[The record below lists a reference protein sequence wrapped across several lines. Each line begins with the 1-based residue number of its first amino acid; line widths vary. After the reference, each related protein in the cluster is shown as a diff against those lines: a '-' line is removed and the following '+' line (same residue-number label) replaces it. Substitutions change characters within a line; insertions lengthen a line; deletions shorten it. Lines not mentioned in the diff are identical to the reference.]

1 MMYWLEYLRDAVNDC
16 FKAFVDQMDGDC
28 LQILSDVLVRDNAEF
43 VEDMEENEMMEIGN
57 MIG

>member
-1 MMYWLEYLRDAVNDC
+1 
-16 FKAFVDQMDGDC
+16 MDGDC